1 MVPTMPPDSHKISL
15 KIIEAIKQHP
25 VLYSAEVKGS
35 SVKLQEFRQKVW
47 KRISDELGLDPT
59 WVRLRWKNLRD
70 TYCRILKY
78 KNKTE
83 KGVRRKKWIFEDHL
97 SFLKFPYESDYQPQS
112 VELTEDYIQDINAG
126 GISSEGLLE
135 QLEDRNDEDYSE
147 YLEVLEETTADP
159 ILDHNSVELND
170 NGDNVIKNIEVEE
183 TMQHDIDTYTQ
194 QIQSKYRKIRPKKMK
209 VESLEVPTTYSILK
223 TSSFKNKTVDT
234 PIFVNAPTNSPT
246 KNVAKVE
253 GQDKTSLTLKDL
265 KNNVVS
271 IKEALLPKM
280 KDDDEDLIRW
290 MGRPPI
296 IPQQCDVVIIGGGAM
311 GSSIAYWLKK
321 RVFKDLK
328 VIVIERDPT
337 YTKASTVLSC
347 GGLRQQFSLTENIEM
362 SLFGAEFI
370 RNINDYL
377 GVGENTLIDPY
388 FQPNGYL
395 MLASKEGAE
404 VLSQNSKLQN
414 FLGAKNILLT
424 AQKLKDMF
432 SWLNTEDIE
441 LGCLGLEKE
450 GWFDPWAF
458 LSAIKK
464 KAMVLGAEYIT
475 AEAQGFAY
483 KNNIEQNFDLL
494 DALIVKTPEGET
506 HKIKFSSAVVAA
518 GAFSGNVA
526 KMAKLGA
533 ANDIRRISLPVEPRK
548 RYVYCFH
555 CLDGPSIN
563 TPITID
569 YTGTYFS
576 ILL

>member
-1 MVPTMPPDSHKISL
+1 M
-15 KIIEAIKQHP
+15 
-25 VLYSAEVKGS
+25 
-35 SVKLQEFRQKVW
+35 
-47 KRISDELGLDPT
+47 
-59 WVRLRWKNLRD
+59 LR
-70 TYCRILKY
+70 CFIKY
-78 KNKTE
+78 KKQINSSQKCVCFQMKRTFA
-83 KGVRRKKWIFEDHL
+83 KK
-97 SFLKFPYESDYQPQS
+97 
-112 VELTEDYIQDINAG
+112 
-126 GISSEGLLE
+126 
-135 QLEDRNDEDYSE
+135 
-147 YLEVLEETTADP
+147 
-159 ILDHNSVELND
+159 
-170 NGDNVIKNIEVEE
+170 
-183 TMQHDIDTYTQ
+183 
-194 QIQSKYRKIRPKKMK
+194 
-209 VESLEVPTTYSILK
+209 
-223 TSSFKNKTVDT
+223 
-234 PIFVNAPTNSPT
+234 
-246 KNVAKVE
+246 

-569 YTGTYFS
+569 YTGTYFRREGLGGNYICGRS
-576 ILL
+576 PCESDEPPVDDLSVDDNFFDEHVWPMLARRVTAFESLKLKSSWAGYYEYNTFDQNGIIGKHPYYSNLYFATGFSGHGIQQSPAVGRAISELILDGKYQTIDLTNLGFERLISGKLMSETNIV